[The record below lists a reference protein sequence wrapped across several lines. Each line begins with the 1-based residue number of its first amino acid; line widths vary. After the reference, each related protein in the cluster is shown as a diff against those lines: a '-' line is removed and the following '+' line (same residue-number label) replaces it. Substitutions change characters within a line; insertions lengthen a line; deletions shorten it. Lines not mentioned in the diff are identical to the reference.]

1 MTIARMSCAF
11 TVRGQRLF
19 IRPLDPQDLDAVRD
33 FLGRHGHVAGMPKS
47 GAIGKLV
54 GELVAVAKTSESGD
68 AIRLDDL
75 FVAPELRKKRIGR
88 FMVDEL
94 VNIARTMNRQRLI
107 VEEPG
112 DAAEFFR
119 KVGFVQQGPQW
130 ERRV

>member
-1 MTIARMSCAF
+1 
-11 TVRGQRLF
+11 VRGQRLF

-33 FLGRHGHVAGMPKS
+33 FLARHGHVAGTPAS

-54 GELVAVAKTSESGD
+54 GELVAVAMTSDAGD

-75 FVAPELRKKRIGR
+75 FVAPELRKKRIAR

-94 VNIARTMNRQRLI
+94 VNIAGTLNRERLI

-112 DAAEFFR
+112 DAAKFLE
-119 KVGFVQQGPQW
+119 KVGFVQQGSQW
-130 ERRV
+130 ERRTR